1 MERVFRYA
9 TGFIIVS
16 HVINVHYVTYVEAE
30 GLHKVRVH
38 LVNGL
43 NINLKFESKLMAD
56 DFIADLMIEVCEFHH
71 INPLPDEVSPRFNT
85 LDITGKT
92 AVEILRDVATRRLQV
107 YETRGEAAESL
118 DIDIRTLKKYTDG
131 ES

>member
-1 MERVFRYA
+1 MERIFRYT

-16 HVINVHYVTYVEAE
+16 HVINAHYVTYT
-30 GLHKVRVH
+30 
-38 LVNGL
+38 
-43 NINLKFESKLMAD
+43 
-56 DFIADLMIEVCEFHH
+56 
-71 INPLPDEVSPRFNT
+71 EVSPRFNM

-92 AVEILRDVATRRLQV
+92 AVEILQDVATRRLQV
-107 YETRGEAAESL
+107 YETRREAVESL